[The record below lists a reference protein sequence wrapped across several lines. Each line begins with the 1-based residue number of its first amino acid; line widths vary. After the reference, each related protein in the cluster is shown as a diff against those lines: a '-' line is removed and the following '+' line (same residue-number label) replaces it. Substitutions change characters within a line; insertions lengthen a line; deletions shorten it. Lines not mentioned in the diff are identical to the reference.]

1 MIPRG
6 LRLLALA
13 RVNADARV
21 QPRDLG
27 LRARGHAR
35 GAERGVGRRAHLRK
49 RRVERR
55 ARRVG
60 RAARLARA
68 RRRARL
74 AVARALVPTA
84 HGDKHDAQPQK
95 HHGIAQGA
103 LETFGSGASTS
114 LEQLR

>member
-35 GAERGVGRRAHLRK
+35 GAERGVGRRARHEVDELHQ
-49 RRVERR
+49 
-55 ARRVG
+55 AS
-60 RAARLARA
+60 ARA
-68 RRRARL
+68 QPIMGEGQTEPAAPAGDERDA
-74 AVARALVPTA
+74 AVSHLQDFVDRDSRGVSCLS
-84 HGDKHDAQPQK
+84 
-95 HHGIAQGA
+95 
-103 LETFGSGASTS
+103 FC
-114 LEQLR
+114 